1 MKNKIPVVV
10 PDCCGRFEG
19 LCEILSYAE
28 GDDIECNDVLED
40 INCPGPFEKKG
51 KKWLRYSP
59 FVKSLYAS
67 RIEREMA
74 PAKIL
79 LVGRYHSTVAATD
92 GSRLA
97 IIFLLHDPG
106 I

>member
-1 MKNKIPVVV
+1 
-10 PDCCGRFEG
+10 
-19 LCEILSYAE
+19 
-28 GDDIECNDVLED
+28 
-40 INCPGPFEKKG
+40 
-51 KKWLRYSP
+51 
-59 FVKSLYAS
+59 
-67 RIEREMA
+67 MA

-106 I
+106 IGNVGN